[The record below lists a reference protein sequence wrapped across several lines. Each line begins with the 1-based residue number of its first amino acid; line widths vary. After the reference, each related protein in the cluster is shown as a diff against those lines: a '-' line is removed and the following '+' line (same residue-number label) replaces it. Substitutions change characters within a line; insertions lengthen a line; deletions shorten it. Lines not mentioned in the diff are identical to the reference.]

1 MSLAESR
8 MGLREWLQGL
18 HAVVS
23 SDVLQ
28 LPEWCDKAA
37 FGNTAGSQ
45 PLHGGETADSN
56 LEMVLDR
63 SIVVL
68 IECKQ
73 VDGVSNRSKAL
84 GDSLGAT
91 IVNKVSVQA
100 GMGPDETPHV
110 STPSKVVRVAFD
122 LGPQARGGCV
132 TAVAGEVQV
141 TISPS
146 MLTAALAGAPWAKDA
161 ERLLYQ
167 AGIAPPVQ
175 VLDDDA
181 GAKLKR
187 HIHGFTAACSR
198 EWVAALPRLR
208 AEYNA
213 ADGDTRDTVAG
224 VVGIIDSVFGSAK
237 VRDALLNPINLARW
251 CFGGFVYTPQALIT
265 LSTLSNQGTVKPPH
279 IWRGRRKRSH
289 SA

>member
-1 MSLAESR
+1 MSLAESS
-8 MGLREWLQGL
+8 MGLLEWLQGL

-37 FGNTAGSQ
+37 LGNTAGNQ
-45 PLHGGETADSN
+45 PLHNGETADGN
-56 LEMVLDR
+56 LMVVLDR
-63 SIVVL
+63 SIVLL

-84 GDSLGAT
+84 GDGLGAT

-100 GMGPDETPHV
+100 GMGPDETPRA
-110 STPSKVVRVAFD
+110 STSSKVVRVAFD
-122 LGPQARGGCV
+122 LGSQARGGCV

-187 HIHGFTAACSR
+187 HIHGFTAACSG
-198 EWVAALPRLR
+198 EWVAALPHLR

-213 ADGDTRDTVAG
+213 ADRDTRDTVAG
-224 VVGIIDSVFGSAK
+224 VVAIIDSAFGSAK

-265 LSTLSNQGTVKPPH
+265 LSTLSNQGAVKPPH

>member
-73 VDGVSNRSKAL
+73 VDG
-84 GDSLGAT
+84 LGAT
-91 IVNKVSVQA
+91 VVNKVFVQA
-100 GMGPDETPHV
+100 GMGPDATPHA

-132 TAVAGEVQV
+132 TAVAGEVYV
-141 TISPS
+141 AILPS

-175 VLDDDA
+175 ILDDDA
-181 GAKLKR
+181 GAKLTR
-187 HIHGFTAACSR
+187 HIHGFTATCSG

-213 ADGDTRDTVAG
+213 AHRDTRDTVAG
-224 VVGIIDSVFGSAK
+224 VVGIIDSASGNAK
-237 VRDALLNPINLARW
+237 LRDALVNPINLARW

-265 LSTLSNQGTVKPPH
+265 LSALSK
-279 IWRGRRKRSH
+279 
-289 SA
+289 

>member
-1 MSLAESR
+1 MSLAESS
-8 MGLREWLQGL
+8 MGLCEWLQGL

-23 SDVLQ
+23 SDELQ
-28 LPEWCDKAA
+28 LPEWCDKVAL
-37 FGNTAGSQ
+37 GNTAGNQ
-45 PLHGGETADSN
+45 PLHDGETADCN
-56 LEMVLDR
+56 IVMALDR
-63 SIVVL
+63 SIVLL
-68 IECKQ
+68 IEGKQ
-73 VDGVSNRSKAL
+73 VDGFSNRSNAF

-91 IVNKVSVQA
+91 VVNKLSVQA
-100 GMGPDETPHV
+100 GTGLDETPHA
-110 STPSKVVRVAFD
+110 STPSKVVRVAFN
-122 LGPQARGGCV
+122 LGSQARGGGV
-132 TAVAGEVQV
+132 TAVAGEVYV
-141 TISPS
+141 AILPS
-146 MLTAALAGAPWAKDA
+146 MLTAAFAGAPWAKDA

-175 VLDDDA
+175 VLDDGA

-265 LSTLSNQGTVKPPH
+265 LSTLSKQGAVKPPH
-279 IWRGRRKRSH
+279 GWRSCRKRPRSG
-289 SA
+289 